1 MVRALSTP
9 RIAGCPAAPRGSAVP
24 GVGRAR
30 IRGRGARPG
39 RAALPPP
46 GAAGAEREQ
55 ALRAEG
61 AAPAARGRRGCS
73 SSRRPRSRARALPA
87 PGSARS
93 CSRIRFPA
101 AGASGTASPSP
112 PVGPAAVGS
121 AGGGRGAARAA
132 AERRAAGRCGG
143 RSRSRQVRAP
153 RAALRQHEGR
163 VCPHQYPA
171 KEEDPDSRRAA
182 VDLLLPPAGRVLL
195 WILRDPDPGQ
205 LLVPC
210 CSVPAVALPGLGNA
224 MYWGQKVPLGQRLD
238 SLEVLQGILSHPR
251 MVSASKESVSHVLN
265 NEGGGHASVI
275 VIGGAEES
283 LNAHPGS
290 LTLNILKR
298 KGFIKMALKHGAH
311 LVPVFSFGENELFKQ
326 VANPK
331 GSWLRNVQEKL
342 QKIMGFA
349 LPLFHAR
356 GVFQYSFGLI
366 PYRQPIHTVVGSP
379 IPVKQNLNPTT
390 EEIDQLHALYLQ
402 KLKKLFEEHK
412 SNYGIPAHK
421 SLIFE

>member
-1 MVRALSTP
+1 FLSLVAEFCCGFFVILILGNFWFLAVLYLLWLYLDWETPCAGGRRSQWVRGWAVWKYFREYFPIHLIKTSELNPNHNYLLGFHPHGVLVAGAFGNFCTDPPFKNLFPGLTP
-9 RIAGCPAAPRGSAVP
+9 YLHIMPIWFGCPFF
-24 GVGRAR
+24 
-30 IRGRGARPG
+30 
-39 RAALPPP
+39 
-46 GAAGAEREQ
+46 REY
-55 ALRAEG
+55 
-61 AAPAARGRRGCS
+61 
-73 SSRRPRSRARALPA
+73 
-87 PGSARS
+87 
-93 CSRIRFPA
+93 IM
-101 AGASGTASPSP
+101 
-112 PVGPAAVGS
+112 S
-121 AGGGRGAARAA
+121 AG
-132 AERRAAGRCGG
+132 
-143 RSRSRQVRAP
+143 
-153 RAALRQHEGR
+153 
-163 VCPHQYPA
+163 
-171 KEEDPDSRRAA
+171 
-182 VDLLLPPAGRVLL
+182 
-195 WILRDPDPGQ
+195 
-205 LLVPC
+205 
-210 CSVPAVALPGLGNA
+210 
-224 MYWGQKVPLGQRLD
+224 
-238 SLEVLQGILSHPR
+238 

-265 NEGGGHASVI
+265 NKGGGHASVI

-390 EEIDQLHALYLQ
+390 EDIDQLHALYLQ

>member
-1 MVRALSTP
+1 MVN
-9 RIAGCPAAPRGSAVP
+9 
-24 GVGRAR
+24 
-30 IRGRGARPG
+30 
-39 RAALPPP
+39 P
-46 GAAGAEREQ
+46 GAA
-55 ALRAEG
+55 
-61 AAPAARGRRGCS
+61 
-73 SSRRPRSRARALPA
+73 
-87 PGSARS
+87 
-93 CSRIRFPA
+93 
-101 AGASGTASPSP
+101 
-112 PVGPAAVGS
+112 AVLMEKGGS
-121 AGGGRGAARAA
+121 AGATLCKFR
-132 AERRAAGRCGG
+132 EVFSFSRRSFILTIPVTDAPGE
-143 RSRSRQVRAP
+143 AP
-153 RAALRQHEGR
+153 RAGGGYACAGVIKNETLD
-163 VCPHQYPA
+163 A
-171 KEEDPDSRRAA
+171 KLCRNSKLHKLFSAEFCFGFFVILILGNFWFLA
-182 VDLLLPPAGRVLL
+182 VLYLL
-195 WILRDPDPGQ
+195 WLYLDWGTPCAGGRRSHWVRSWTVWKYFREYFPIHLIKTSELNPNHNYLLGFHPHGVLVAGAFGNFCTDPPFKN
-205 LLVPC
+205 LF
-210 CSVPAVALPGLGNA
+210 PGLTPYLHI
-224 MYWGQKVPLGQRLD
+224 MPLWFGCPFFREYIM
-238 SLEVLQGILSHPR
+238 SAG
-251 MVSASKESVSHVLN
+251 MVSASKESVSHVLSN
-265 NEGGGHASVI
+265 KGGGHASVI

-342 QKIMGFA
+342 QKKMGFA